1 MKKLLVLTSLFAFST
16 ATMANGF
23 NDGKK
28 HSPSQGFFDESIAVK
43 TVNDALKASDKTPA
57 MIEGNIV
64 KQLDDDEFLFK
75 DSTGEIKIEVSKKA
89 WNGQDIKP
97 EDTIQI
103 RGKVDNEWN
112 KTEIDVKQ
120 IIKK

>member
-1 MKKLLVLTSLFAFST
+1 
-16 ATMANGF
+16 
-23 NDGKK
+23 
-28 HSPSQGFFDESIAVK
+28 
-43 TVNDALKASDKTPA
+43 